1 METKAKRFHIHNS
14 LYPDKWSAGIY
25 VRLSDEDRDKKRKTD
40 LSQSIQNQTDYC
52 RAYIDFLNGQTE
64 EGFILEE
71 YKVYCDD
78 DRTGMN
84 FNRSGFQEM
93 MRDVQANFIDC
104 IVVKNLSRLGRY
116 DTEMQK
122 YLEKEFEQSGREV
135 RLIAIGDNYDSLY
148 KEPSIADRFQLLI
161 NREYSEQQHRNVCIG
176 MHSMQRK
183 GLFVGAF
190 APYGYQKDPENKHHL
205 IVDTTAAL
213 VVKRIYEEYLQGIS
227 PKEIAAG
234 LTRDG
239 IVNPAVYKRLHGSN
253 FRCSKKISD
262 EEVHWRS
269 DGVKKILMDETY
281 TGTLVQHKQVKRKL
295 TDDKPTRVKKDQWI
309 RCEGTHEAVISKEDW
324 ITAQSMMKE
333 VKRDITKKDE
343 VTIFK
348 GILKCGD
355 CRHAMRKRQD
365 SYKQQKNGETV
376 KYLYYNCAT
385 FRDYSQHKKQLGENA
400 PKCTSHYV
408 SDKLLR
414 GIVIDDL
421 NKIIRQVENLRELA
435 KKHQQTPKQEFPGI
449 GHQIE
454 VKQREIS
461 KYVNRLEKARD
472 NLNDEM
478 ISKEEYMSDKARYE
492 AAINNLDNEIKLLQK
507 ADSKVSDVLS
517 NPWVERLLENG
528 AITEL
533 DRATVVEFIDKIY
546 VFEDKHIEIVYKFSG
561 EFDGLFVKSV

>member
-1 METKAKRFHIHNS
+1 METKTKRFKIHNS

-40 LSQSIQNQTDYC
+40 FSQSIQNQTDFC
-52 RAYIDFLNGQTE
+52 RSYIEYLNNQPDE
-64 EGFILEE
+64 EFTLAE
-71 YKVYCDD
+71 YKIYCDD
-78 DRTGMN
+78 DCTGMN
-84 FNRSGFQEM
+84 FDRSGFQEM
-93 MRDVQANFIDC
+93 MRDVQANVIDC
-104 IVVKNLSRLGRY
+104 IIVKNLSRLGRY
-116 DTEMQK
+116 DTEMQI
-122 YLEKEFEQSGREV
+122 YLEKKFEQHGREV

-148 KEPSIADRFQLLI
+148 KENNLEYRIRLML
-161 NREYSEQQHRNVCIG
+161 NREYSETQHKNVSIA
-176 MHSMQRK
+176 MHSMQKK
-183 GLFVGAF
+183 GFFVGAF

-205 IVDTTAAL
+205 IVDPTAA
-213 VVKRIYEEYLQGIS
+213 VVVREIFDKYLMGIS
-227 PKEIAAG
+227 PKEIAAD
-234 LTRDG
+234 LTREG
-239 IVNPAVYKRLHGSN
+239 IVNPATYKRLHGSN

-295 TDDKPTRVKKDQWI
+295 MDDKPTRVKKDQWI

-333 VKRDITKKDE
+333 VKRDITKEDE

-355 CRHAMRKRQD
+355 CRHAMRKRWD
-365 SYKQQKNGETV
+365 AYKQQKTGETV

-414 GIVIDDL
+414 KIVIDDL
-421 NKIIRQVENLRELA
+421 NKIIRQAENLRELA
-435 KKHQQTPKQEFPGI
+435 EKHQRTPKTEFPGVQCEI
-449 GHQIE
+449 ENKNRRIHQY
-454 VKQREIS
+454 RE
-461 KYVNRLEKARD
+461 RLQSAR
-472 NLNDEM
+472 NLLYDGT
-478 ISKEEYMSDKARYE
+478 ISKEEYASDKT
-492 AAINNLDNEIKLLQK
+492 AIQADIDRLNNEIKLLK
-507 ADSKVSDVLS
+507 KSISKVSDVLS

>member
-1 METKAKRFHIHNS
+1 METKTKRFKIHNS
-14 LYPDKWSAGIY
+14 LYPDKWSVGIY

-40 LSQSIQNQTDYC
+40 LSQSIQNQTDFC
-52 RAYIDFLNGQTE
+52 RSYIEHLNSQSDE
-64 EGFILEE
+64 EFTLAE
-71 YKVYCDD
+71 YNVYCDD
-78 DRTGMN
+78 DCTGMN
-84 FNRSGFQEM
+84 FERIGFKEM
-93 MRDVQANFIDC
+93 ERDIQANVIDC

-116 DTEMQK
+116 DTAMQR
-122 YLEKEFEQSGREV
+122 YLEKDFEQYGREV
-135 RLIAIGDNYDSLY
+135 RVIAIGDNYDSLY
-148 KEPSIADRFQLLI
+148 KEPDMEYRFRLLI
-161 NREYSEQQHRNVCIG
+161 NREYSETQHKNVSIA
-176 MHSMQRK
+176 MHSMQKK
-183 GLFVGAF
+183 GFFVGAF

-205 IVDTTAAL
+205 IVDPMAAV
-213 VVKRIYEEYLQGIS
+213 VVKEIFDKYLLGVS
-227 PKEIAAG
+227 PKEIAAD
-234 LTRDG
+234 LTREG
-239 IVNPAVYKRLHGSN
+239 IVNPATYKRLHGSN
-253 FRCSKKISD
+253 FRCSKKISH

-309 RCEGTHEAVISKEDW
+309 RCEGTHEAVISKEEW

-355 CRHAMRKRQD
+355 CRHAMRKRWD
-365 SYKQQKNGETV
+365 FYKQQKTSETA

-435 KKHQQTPKQEFPGI
+435 KKHQQTPKQEFPG
-449 GHQIE
+449 
-454 VKQREIS
+454 VVREIEN
-461 KYVNRLEKARD
+461 KNRRIFQYKERLTCARTLLYD
-472 NLNDEM
+472 GT
-478 ISKEEYMSDKARYE
+478 ISKEEYESDKA
-492 AAINNLDNEIKLLQK
+492 AIQADINSLDHEIKMLQK
-507 ADSKVSDVLS
+507 TISKVSDVLS

>member
-1 METKAKRFHIHNS
+1 MSEGKERFSLHNC
-14 LYPDKWSAGIY
+14 YFPEQWSVGIY
-25 VRLSDEDRDKKRKTD
+25 VRLSDEDRDKKIKTD
-40 LSQSIQNQTDYC
+40 LSQSIKNQTDYC
-52 RAYIDFLNGQTE
+52 KAFMEILNSQPE
-64 EGFILEE
+64 ERFKLAE

-78 DRTGMN
+78 DQTGMN
-84 FNRSGFQEM
+84 FDRNGFREM
-93 MRDVQANFIDC
+93 MRDVKENRIDC
-104 IVVKNLSRLGRY
+104 IIVKNLSRLGRY
-116 DTEMQK
+116 DTEMQR
-122 YLEKEFEQSGREV
+122 YLEKEFEQNGREV

-205 IVDTTAAL
+205 IVDPTAAI
-213 VVKRIYEEYLQGIS
+213 VVERIYEEYLKGIS

-239 IVNPAVYKRLHGSN
+239 IVNPATYKRLHGSN

-281 TGTLVQHKQVKRKL
+281 TGTLVQHKQVQKKL
-295 TDDKPTRVKKDQWI
+295 TDDKPTQVAKNQWI
-309 RCEGTHEAVISKEDW
+309 RCEGTHEGIISRERWK
-324 ITAQSMMKE
+324 IAQSMMKTI
-333 VKRDITKKDE
+333 KRDRTKEDE

-355 CRHAMRKRQD
+355 CRHGMRKKWD
-365 SYKQQKNGETV
+365 SYTQLKTGESA

-385 FRDYSQHKKQLGENA
+385 YRDYSQNKKLLGENA

-414 GIVIDDL
+414 KIVIDDL

-435 KKHQQTPKQEFPGI
+435 EKHQQTPKAEFSG
-449 GHQIE
+449 GW
-454 VKQREIS
+454 REIEN
-461 KYVNRLEKARD
+461 KNRRIHQYRERLQSAR
-472 NLNDEM
+472 NLLYDGT
-478 ISKEEYMSDKARYE
+478 ISKEEYASDKT
-492 AAINNLDNEIKLLQK
+492 AIQADIDRLNNEIKLLK
-507 ADSKVSDVLS
+507 KSISKVSDVLS

-528 AITEL
+528 EITEL
-533 DRATVVEFIDKIY
+533 DRVTVVEFIDKIY
-546 VFEDKHIEIVYKFSG
+546 VYEDKHIEIVYKFSG
-561 EFDGLFVKSV
+561 EFDGLFIKSV

>member
-14 LYPDKWSAGIY
+14 LHPDKWSTGIY

-64 EGFILEE
+64 EEFILEE

-122 YLEKEFEQSGREV
+122 YLEKEFEQNGREV

-213 VVKRIYEEYLQGIS
+213 VVERIYEEYLQGIS

-262 EEVHWRS
+262 EEVHWRG

-281 TGTLVQHKQVKRKL
+281 TGTLVQHKQVQKKL
-295 TDDKPTRVKKDQWI
+295 TDDKPTQVAKDQWI
-309 RCEGTHEAVISKEDW
+309 RCEGTHEAIISRERWK
-324 ITAQSMMKE
+324 IAQSMMKTI
-333 VKRDITKKDE
+333 KRDSTKEDE
-343 VTIFK
+343 ATIFK

-355 CRHAMRKRQD
+355 CRHAMRKRWD
-365 SYKQQKNGETV
+365 SYTQLKTGETA

-385 FRDYSQHKKQLGENA
+385 YRDYSQHKKNLGENA

-414 GIVIDDL
+414 KIVIDDL

-435 KKHQQTPKQEFPGI
+435 EKHQRTPKAEFPG
-449 GHQIE
+449 
-454 VKQREIS
+454 VQREIEN
-461 KYVNRLEKARD
+461 KNRKIHQYRERLQSAR
-472 NLNDEM
+472 NLLYDGT
-478 ISKEEYMSDKARYE
+478 ISKEEYASDKT
-492 AAINNLDNEIKLLQK
+492 AIQADIDRLNNEIKLLK
-507 ADSKVSDVLS
+507 KSISKVSDVLS

-528 AITEL
+528 EITEL
-533 DRATVVEFIDKIY
+533 DRITVVEFIDKIY
-546 VFEDKHIEIVYKFSG
+546 VYEDKHIEIVYKFSG
-561 EFDGLFVKSV
+561 EFDGLFIKSV

>member
-14 LYPDKWSAGIY
+14 LHPDKWSTGIY

-64 EGFILEE
+64 EEFILEE

-122 YLEKEFEQSGREV
+122 YLEKEFEQNGREV

-213 VVKRIYEEYLQGIS
+213 VVERIYEEYLQGIS

-253 FRCSKKISD
+253 FR
-262 EEVHWRS
+262 
-269 DGVKKILMDETY
+269 
-281 TGTLVQHKQVKRKL
+281 
-295 TDDKPTRVKKDQWI
+295 
-309 RCEGTHEAVISKEDW
+309 
-324 ITAQSMMKE
+324 
-333 VKRDITKKDE
+333 
-343 VTIFK
+343 
-348 GILKCGD
+348 
-355 CRHAMRKRQD
+355 
-365 SYKQQKNGETV
+365 
-376 KYLYYNCAT
+376 
-385 FRDYSQHKKQLGENA
+385 
-400 PKCTSHYV
+400 
-408 SDKLLR
+408 
-414 GIVIDDL
+414 
-421 NKIIRQVENLRELA
+421 
-435 KKHQQTPKQEFPGI
+435 
-449 GHQIE
+449 
-454 VKQREIS
+454 
-461 KYVNRLEKARD
+461 
-472 NLNDEM
+472 
-478 ISKEEYMSDKARYE
+478 
-492 AAINNLDNEIKLLQK
+492 
-507 ADSKVSDVLS
+507 
-517 NPWVERLLENG
+517 
-528 AITEL
+528 
-533 DRATVVEFIDKIY
+533 
-546 VFEDKHIEIVYKFSG
+546 
-561 EFDGLFVKSV
+561 

>member
-1 METKAKRFHIHNS
+1 METKTKRFKIHNS

-40 LSQSIQNQTDYC
+40 LSQSIQNQTDFC
-52 RAYIDFLNGQTE
+52 RSYIEYLNNQPDE
-64 EGFILEE
+64 EFTLAE
-71 YKVYCDD
+71 YKIYCDD
-78 DRTGMN
+78 DCTGMN
-84 FNRSGFQEM
+84 FDRSGFQEM
-93 MRDVQANFIDC
+93 MRDVQANVIDC
-104 IVVKNLSRLGRY
+104 IIVKNLSRLGRY
-116 DTEMQK
+116 DTEMQI
-122 YLEKEFEQSGREV
+122 YLEKKFEQHGREV

-148 KEPSIADRFQLLI
+148 KENNLEYRIRLML
-161 NREYSEQQHRNVCIG
+161 NREYSETQHKNVSIA
-176 MHSMQRK
+176 MHSMQKK
-183 GLFVGAF
+183 GFFVGAF

-205 IVDTTAAL
+205 IVDPTAA
-213 VVKRIYEEYLQGIS
+213 VVVREIFDKYLMGIS
-227 PKEIAAG
+227 PKEIAAD
-234 LTRDG
+234 LTREG
-239 IVNPAVYKRLHGSN
+239 IVNPATYKRLHGSN

-295 TDDKPTRVKKDQWI
+295 MDDKPTRVKKDQWI

-333 VKRDITKKDE
+333 VKRDITKEDE

-355 CRHAMRKRQD
+355 CRHAMRKRWD
-365 SYKQQKNGETV
+365 AYKQQKTGETV

-414 GIVIDDL
+414 KIVIDDL
-421 NKIIRQVENLRELA
+421 NKIIRQAENLRELA
-435 KKHQQTPKQEFPGI
+435 EKHQRTPQAEFPG
-449 GHQIE
+449 
-454 VKQREIS
+454 VQREIEN
-461 KYVNRLEKARD
+461 KNRKIHQYRERLQSAR
-472 NLNDEM
+472 NLLYDGT
-478 ISKEEYMSDKARYE
+478 ISKEEYASDKT
-492 AAINNLDNEIKLLQK
+492 AIQADIDRLNNEIKLLK
-507 ADSKVSDVLS
+507 KSVSKVSDVLS

>member
-1 METKAKRFHIHNS
+1 METKTKRFKIHNS

-40 LSQSIQNQTDYC
+40 FSQSIQNQTDFC
-52 RAYIDFLNGQTE
+52 RSYIEYLNNQPDE
-64 EGFILEE
+64 EFTLAE
-71 YKVYCDD
+71 YKIYCDD
-78 DRTGMN
+78 DCTGMN
-84 FNRSGFQEM
+84 FDRSGFQEM
-93 MRDVQANFIDC
+93 MRDVQANVIDC
-104 IVVKNLSRLGRY
+104 IIVKNLSRLGRY
-116 DTEMQK
+116 DTEMQI
-122 YLEKEFEQSGREV
+122 YLEKKFEQHGREV

-148 KEPSIADRFQLLI
+148 KENNLEYRIRLML
-161 NREYSEQQHRNVCIG
+161 NREYSETQHKNVSIA
-176 MHSMQRK
+176 MHSMQKK
-183 GLFVGAF
+183 GFFVGAF

-205 IVDTTAAL
+205 IVDPTAA
-213 VVKRIYEEYLQGIS
+213 VVVREIFDKYLMGIS
-227 PKEIAAG
+227 PKEIAAD
-234 LTRDG
+234 LTREG
-239 IVNPAVYKRLHGSN
+239 IVNPATYKRLHGSN

-295 TDDKPTRVKKDQWI
+295 MDDKPTRVKKDQWI

-385 FRDYSQHKKQLGENA
+385 FRDYSQHKRQLGENA

>member
-227 PKEIAAG
+227 
-234 LTRDG
+234 
-239 IVNPAVYKRLHGSN
+239 
-253 FRCSKKISD
+253 
-262 EEVHWRS
+262 
-269 DGVKKILMDETY
+269 
-281 TGTLVQHKQVKRKL
+281 
-295 TDDKPTRVKKDQWI
+295 
-309 RCEGTHEAVISKEDW
+309 
-324 ITAQSMMKE
+324 
-333 VKRDITKKDE
+333 
-343 VTIFK
+343 
-348 GILKCGD
+348 
-355 CRHAMRKRQD
+355 
-365 SYKQQKNGETV
+365 
-376 KYLYYNCAT
+376 
-385 FRDYSQHKKQLGENA
+385 
-400 PKCTSHYV
+400 
-408 SDKLLR
+408 
-414 GIVIDDL
+414 
-421 NKIIRQVENLRELA
+421 
-435 KKHQQTPKQEFPGI
+435 
-449 GHQIE
+449 
-454 VKQREIS
+454 
-461 KYVNRLEKARD
+461 
-472 NLNDEM
+472 
-478 ISKEEYMSDKARYE
+478 
-492 AAINNLDNEIKLLQK
+492 
-507 ADSKVSDVLS
+507 
-517 NPWVERLLENG
+517 
-528 AITEL
+528 
-533 DRATVVEFIDKIY
+533 DR
-546 VFEDKHIEIVYKFSG
+546 
-561 EFDGLFVKSV
+561 KSVV

>member
-1 METKAKRFHIHNS
+1 METKTKRFKIHNS
-14 LYPDKWSAGIY
+14 LYHDKWSVGIY

-40 LSQSIQNQTDYC
+40 LSQSIQNQTDFC
-52 RAYIDFLNGQTE
+52 RSYIEHLNSQSDE
-64 EGFILEE
+64 EFTLAE
-71 YKVYCDD
+71 YNIYCDD
-78 DRTGMN
+78 DCTGMN
-84 FNRSGFQEM
+84 FERIGFKEM
-93 MRDVQANFIDC
+93 ERDIQANVIDC

-116 DTEMQK
+116 DTVMQK
-122 YLEKEFEQSGREV
+122 YLEKDFEQYGREV
-135 RLIAIGDNYDSLY
+135 RVIAIGDNYDSLY
-148 KEPSIADRFQLLI
+148 KEPDMEYRFRLLL
-161 NREYSEQQHRNVCIG
+161 NREYSETQHKNVSIA
-176 MHSMQRK
+176 MHSMQKK
-183 GLFVGAF
+183 GFFVGAF

-205 IVDTTAAL
+205 IIDPTAAA
-213 VVKRIYEEYLQGIS
+213 VVREIFDKYLMGIS
-227 PKEIAAG
+227 SKEIAAD
-234 LTRDG
+234 LTREG
-239 IVNPAVYKRLHGSN
+239 IVNPATYKRLHGSN

-355 CRHAMRKRQD
+355 CRHAMRKRWD
-365 SYKQQKNGETV
+365 SYKQQKTGETV

-435 KKHQQTPKQEFPGI
+435 EKHQQTPKQELPGI
-449 GHQIE
+449 GRQIE

-472 NLNDEM
+472 NLNDEI

-492 AAINNLDNEIKLLQK
+492 TAINNLNNEINLLQK

>member
-1 METKAKRFHIHNS
+1 MEKKKARFHLHNS
-14 LYPDKWSAGIY
+14 KYDDKWNVGIY
-25 VRLSDEDRDKKRKTD
+25 VRLSDEDRDKKKKTD

-52 RAYIDFLNGQTE
+52 RAFIEILNGQTE
-64 EGFILEE
+64 EEPELAE

-84 FNRSGFQEM
+84 FDRGGFQEM
-93 MRDVQANFIDC
+93 MRDIKENRIDC

-122 YLEKEFEQSGREV
+122 YLEKEFEQNGREV

-148 KEPSIADRFQLLI
+148 KEPDIADRFRLLI
-161 NREYSEQQHRNVCIG
+161 NREYSEQQHRNISIG

-205 IVDTTAAL
+205 IVDPTAAL
-213 VVKRIYEEYLQGIS
+213 VVRRIYEEYLKGIS

-239 IVNPAVYKRLHGSN
+239 IVNPAAYKRLHGSN
-253 FRCSKKISD
+253 FRCGKKISD
-262 EEVHWRS
+262 EEVHWRG

-281 TGTLVQHKQVKRKL
+281 TGTLVQHKQVQKKL
-295 TDDKPTRVKKDQWI
+295 TDDKPTQVAKDQWI
-309 RCEGTHEAVISKEDW
+309 RCEGTHEAIISRERWK
-324 ITAQSMMKE
+324 IAQSMMKTI
-333 VKRDITKKDE
+333 KRDSTKEDE

-355 CRHAMRKRQD
+355 CRHAMRKKWD
-365 SYKQQKNGETV
+365 SYTHLKTGETA

-385 FRDYSQHKKQLGENA
+385 FRDYSQHKKNLGENA

-414 GIVIDDL
+414 KIVIDDL
-421 NKIIRQVENLRELA
+421 NKIIRQVE
-435 KKHQQTPKQEFPGI
+435 
-449 GHQIE
+449 
-454 VKQREIS
+454 
-461 KYVNRLEKARD
+461 
-472 NLNDEM
+472 
-478 ISKEEYMSDKARYE
+478 
-492 AAINNLDNEIKLLQK
+492 
-507 ADSKVSDVLS
+507 
-517 NPWVERLLENG
+517 
-528 AITEL
+528 
-533 DRATVVEFIDKIY
+533 
-546 VFEDKHIEIVYKFSG
+546 
-561 EFDGLFVKSV
+561 

>member
-1 METKAKRFHIHNS
+1 MVKRF
-14 LYPDKWSAGIY
+14 
-25 VRLSDEDRDKKRKTD
+25 
-40 LSQSIQNQTDYC
+40 
-52 RAYIDFLNGQTE
+52 
-64 EGFILEE
+64 
-71 YKVYCDD
+71 
-78 DRTGMN
+78 
-84 FNRSGFQEM
+84 
-93 MRDVQANFIDC
+93 
-104 IVVKNLSRLGRY
+104 
-116 DTEMQK
+116 
-122 YLEKEFEQSGREV
+122 
-135 RLIAIGDNYDSLY
+135 
-148 KEPSIADRFQLLI
+148 
-161 NREYSEQQHRNVCIG
+161 
-176 MHSMQRK
+176 
-183 GLFVGAF
+183 
-190 APYGYQKDPENKHHL
+190 
-205 IVDTTAAL
+205 
-213 VVKRIYEEYLQGIS
+213 YEEYLQGIS

-333 VKRDITKKDE
+333 VKRDITKEDE

-355 CRHAMRKRQD
+355 CRHAMRKRWD
-365 SYKQQKNGETV
+365 AYKQQKTGETV

-435 KKHQQTPKQEFPGI
+435 EKHQRTPKTEFPGVQCEI
-449 GHQIE
+449 ENKNRRIHQY
-454 VKQREIS
+454 RE
-461 KYVNRLEKARD
+461 RLQSAR
-472 NLNDEM
+472 NLLYDGT
-478 ISKEEYMSDKARYE
+478 ISKEEYASDKT
-492 AAINNLDNEIKLLQK
+492 AIQADIDRLNNEIKLLK
-507 ADSKVSDVLS
+507 KSISKVSDVLS

-528 AITEL
+528 EITEL
-533 DRATVVEFIDKIY
+533 DRITVVEFIDKIY
-546 VFEDKHIEIVYKFSG
+546 VYEDKHIEIVYKFSG
-561 EFDGLFVKSV
+561 EFDGLFIKSV